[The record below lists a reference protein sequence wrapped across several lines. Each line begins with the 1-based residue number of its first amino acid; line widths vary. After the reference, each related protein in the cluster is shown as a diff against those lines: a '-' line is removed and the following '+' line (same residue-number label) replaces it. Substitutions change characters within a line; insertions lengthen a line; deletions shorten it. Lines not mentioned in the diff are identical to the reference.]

1 MNQSETASPTE
12 ESPPDFQLRRGRD
25 GWSGGNQ
32 RFRVVDNMI
41 KIKKSDA
48 DPKHVPSEQQRH
60 KVYDDSG
67 NFSQHVQQFQGD
79 HVFQLWMSKIGPY
92 LADWVLDK
100 RNDPTALRLPWKLIA
115 FPPGYT
121 LWVHLTG
128 DKSDPANPRTDAY
141 LYGSKHKI
149 FRSPMEF
156 VEHAIW
162 LMKSGSAGDQCFCK
176 YCTPGQNQIAINR
189 RLNHR
194 DDSDDSEEDDEDED
208 ASRGS
213 DGGGPPAA
221 TVAAIN
227 ASRHKLFRNRPGAGA
242 TAAAIASAAA
252 RRERLLAKR
261 RERSPMRI
269 KAKDYRVGNGGGPS
283 GAGGSGV
290 P

>member
-1 MNQSETASPTE
+1 MNQWETTSSTE
-12 ESPPDFQLRRGRD
+12 DSPPDFRLHQSLN
-25 GWSGGNQ
+25 GWSGGNE

-48 DPKHVPSEQQRH
+48 DPKNVPSEQQRR
-60 KVYDDSG
+60 KLYDESG
-67 NFSQHVQQFQGD
+67 NFSQHVQQFKGD
-79 HVFQLWMSKIGPY
+79 PVFQLWMTKIGPY

-100 RNDPTALRLPWKLIA
+100 RNDPTALRLPWQLLG

-141 LYGSKHKI
+141 LHGSAHKI

-162 LMKSGSAGDQCFCK
+162 LMKSGSVGDQCLCK
-176 YCTPGQNQIAINR
+176 YCAPGQSQRAINR
-189 RLNHR
+189 RLDRR
-194 DDSDDSEEDDEDED
+194 DDDESDDDDGDG
-208 ASRGS
+208 SSS
-213 DGGGPPAA
+213 DGGAPVATAA
-221 TVAAIN
+221 DIR

-242 TAAAIASAAA
+242 IAAAAA
-252 RRERLLAKR
+252 RQSRRQDKR
-261 RERSPMRI
+261 RERPSMQI
-269 KAKDYRVGNGGGPS
+269 KAKDYRVGNVGGSS
-283 GAGGSGV
+283 GGGGSGAA